1 MEYFKE
7 NQREGIPN
15 DDVFGWMETLRERGL
30 SAEEIDKV
38 LEESNLDYWR
48 AKNITSIEK
57 GMKIIK
63 RNFFEK
69 SNRNLTKE
77 ETEYFK
83 ILLEKILKD
92 KELDKRKNK

>member
-15 DDVFGWMETLRERGL
+15 DDVFGWMETLRGGGL

-57 GMKIIK
+57 GMEIIK
-63 RNFFEK
+63 RKFFEK

>member
-57 GMKIIK
+57 GMEIIK
-63 RNFFEK
+63 RKFFEK